1 DMRNQFGKSL
11 VISALTAVGVA
22 AGATSA
28 LAQVAP
34 PPPGPAAPIEQD
46 FEFEG
51 TVEGTCSFIEVQPGT
66 LANPNPEVLVAN
78 EVEGDS
84 ATGLMLC
91 NSEATISLGD
101 LMATNDLSQDLLDTA
116 ETYTYS
122 VAFTE
127 IGGSTTGEIERTM
140 EDPAAEP
147 LNLPASEFEVE
158 ADMMIEGLLPL
169 EGGDYAFKFTV
180 TATAN

>member
-1 DMRNQFGKSL
+1 MKNQFGKFL

-28 LAQVAP
+28 LAQVP
-34 PPPGPAAPIEQD
+34 PASATIEQD

-51 TVEGTCSFIEVQPGT
+51 TVEGTCSFVDVQAGT
-66 LANPNPEVLVAN
+66 LTNPVDEVLTVVN
-78 EVEGDS
+78 PGDY

-91 NSEATISLGD
+91 NSPATISLGD
-101 LMATNDLSQDLLDTA
+101 LMATNEVSERLLETA
-116 ETYTYS
+116 ETYTYGVS
-122 VAFTE
+122 FTE
-127 IGGSTTGEIERTM
+127 IDGPTTDEIERTM
-140 EDPAAEP
+140 GEPAAIP
-147 LNLPASEFEVE
+147 LNLPPSEFEVE
-158 ADMMIEGLLPL
+158 ADMEIVGLLPL

>member
-1 DMRNQFGKSL
+1 MRNQFGKSL

-28 LAQVAP
+28 FAQV
-34 PPPGPAAPIEQD
+34 PPGPSAPIEQD

-51 TVEGTCSFIEVQPGT
+51 TVEGTCSFVDVQPGALT
-66 LANPNPEVLVAN
+66 NPNPEVLAVVN
-78 EVEGDS
+78 PGDY

-91 NSEATISLGD
+91 NSPATISLGD

-116 ETYTYS
+116 ETYNYGVS
-122 VAFTE
+122 FTE
-127 IGGSTTGEIERTM
+127 IGGATNGEIKRTM
-140 EDPAAEP
+140 GDPAAEP
-147 LNLPASEFEVE
+147 LNLPPSEFEVE
-158 ADMMIEGLLPL
+158 ADMEIVGLLPL

>member
-1 DMRNQFGKSL
+1 MRNQFGKSL
-11 VISALTAVGVA
+11 VISALTALGVA

-28 LAQVAP
+28 FAQV
-34 PPPGPAAPIEQD
+34 PPGPPAPIEQE

-51 TVEGTCSFIEVQPGT
+51 TVEGTCSFVEVQPGT
-66 LANPNPEVLVAN
+66 LGHPDSKVLVAN
-78 EVEGDS
+78 EVEGDP

-91 NSEATISLGD
+91 NSPATISLGD

-116 ETYTYS
+116 ETYNYGVS
-122 VAFTE
+122 FTE
-127 IGGSTTGEIERTM
+127 IDGPTTGEIEYSM
-140 EDPAAEP
+140 GGPAAEP
-147 LNLPASEFEVE
+147 LNLPPSEFEVE
-158 ADMMIEGLLPL
+158 ADMEIEGLLPL